1 MAKVKKWII
10 LEDELDVLTGEL
22 TPTYKVKRSYIHKKY
37 ESKIEQLYIEPKL
50 WVLSPTT
57 LQERNEVDQLY
68 YSSFT

>member
-22 TPTYKVKRSYIHKKY
+22 TPTYKVKRMYIHKKY

-50 WVLSPTT
+50 WRHDRLSTYLCFSLIFYLKLAT
-57 LQERNEVDQLY
+57 
-68 YSSFT
+68 